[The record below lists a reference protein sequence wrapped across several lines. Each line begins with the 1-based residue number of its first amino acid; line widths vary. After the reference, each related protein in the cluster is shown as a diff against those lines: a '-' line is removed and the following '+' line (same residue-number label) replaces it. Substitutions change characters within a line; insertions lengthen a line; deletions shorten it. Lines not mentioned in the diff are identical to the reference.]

1 MAQSETGAPAPSPPT
16 APANRPVYRLVALA
30 FSTIVAISIPVATW
44 VYHFNRPGVDFVSF
58 WAAGRLALSGD
69 SALAYDLQ
77 AHRALELTVTNFG
90 GLLPFPYPPPFLLVV
105 IPFALLPYWL
115 AYVPWIIGTIA
126 LYLASTRT
134 VVSARF
140 ALAHPAALVNTII
153 GQNGFLTSAIFLSGV
168 ALVAARPVV
177 GGIILGLLV
186 IKPQLAVLVPVA
198 LLASRNWRAI
208 GAGAFSSLLLLAFA
222 AAVFGF
228 ESYRAF
234 IGMAQQQSIFLST
247 REWDWSEQ
255 ASIFAFL
262 RYFGVD
268 RAVAFSAQAAVALAA
283 AAVTWRAWALGHK
296 QRTGILAAATLLV
309 PPYLLAYDSLI
320 LILPLAALLGDAR
333 RPWLPGLIWLCL
345 FVPLFGYVGIYEGPN
360 TIPAAAVLC
369 LWGLLTDQQSIP
381 GAGPAPAASR

>member
-1 MAQSETGAPAPSPPT
+1 VAKPETGASAPSLPT
-16 APANRPVYRLVALA
+16 APANWPVYRLVALA
-30 FSTIVAISIPVATW
+30 FATIVVISIPVSTW
-44 VYHFNRPGVDFVSF
+44 VYRFERPGVDFVSF

-69 SALAYDLQ
+69 AALAYDIQ
-77 AHRALELTVTNFG
+77 VHRALELTVTNFG

-105 IPFALLPYWL
+105 SAFALLPFWL

-126 LYLASTRT
+126 LYLASTRAL
-134 VVSARF
+134 VSARF
-140 ALAHPAALVNTII
+140 AFAHPAALVNTII

-168 ALVAARPVV
+168 SLVARRPFV
-177 GGIILGLLV
+177 GGIILGLL
-186 IKPQLAVLVPVA
+186 IMKPQLAVLVPIA

-208 GAGAFSSLLLLAFA
+208 GAAAFSALLLLAVA
-222 AAVFGF
+222 AAVFGL

-234 IGMAQQQSIFLST
+234 IGMAQQQSVFLST

-268 RAVAFSAQAAVALAA
+268 RVVAFSAQAAVALAA
-283 AAVTWRAWALGHK
+283 AAVAWRAWALGHN
-296 QRTGILAAATLLV
+296 QRAGILAAATLLV

-320 LILPLAALLGDAR
+320 LISPLAALLCDAR
-333 RPWLPGLIWLCL
+333 RPWLPGIVWLCL

-369 LWGLLTDQQSIP
+369 LWGLLTDP
-381 GAGPAPAASR
+381 GRGRALGRSTANT